1 MELKSAFANVLR
13 RVRTLRRLTQED
25 FSISSS
31 RTNISLLER
40 AKTIPTLEKLED
52 LCSVLSVHPITML
65 ALCYSVKEGVS
76 VETLIRQLLAE
87 TEELEAAVDASAFID
102 TRNAP
107 Q

>member
-1 MELKSAFANVLR
+1 MELKSAFAIVLR

-52 LCSVLSVHPITML
+52 LCSVLSVHPVTMM
-65 ALCYSVKEGVS
+65 ALCYSVKNNVS
-76 VETLIRQLLAE
+76 VEMLIRQLLAE
-87 TEELEAAVDASAFID
+87 KEELEAELDPSAFMD
-102 TRNAP
+102 TSKKP
-107 Q
+107 